1 MSNFELNQTV
11 MDFYNLLGKQVSFVY
26 KASSFFIN
34 TDGMVISV
42 VLNLTGE
49 HQFMIDSSPDF
60 YSFSDVLEFQILD

>member
-1 MSNFELNQTV
+1 
-11 MDFYNLLGKQVSFVY
+11 
-26 KASSFFIN
+26 
-34 TDGMVISV
+34 MVVSV

>member
-1 MSNFELNQTV
+1 MSKVEVNQTV
-11 MDFYNLLGKQVSFVY
+11 INFHNLLGKQVSFVY

-34 TDGMVISV
+34 TDGMVVSV

-49 HQFMIDSSPDF
+49 HEFMIDSSPDF